1 MELLFFYSILR
12 YEKLMKMGDSELNSF
27 VFDLLVWVEYLW
39 LICEYVLKI
48 YG

>member
-1 MELLFFYSILR
+1 MELVFFYLIHG
-12 YEKLMKMGDSELNSF
+12 YEKLMEMGDSELNFF
-27 VFDLLVWVEYLW
+27 VFDLQAWVEDLW